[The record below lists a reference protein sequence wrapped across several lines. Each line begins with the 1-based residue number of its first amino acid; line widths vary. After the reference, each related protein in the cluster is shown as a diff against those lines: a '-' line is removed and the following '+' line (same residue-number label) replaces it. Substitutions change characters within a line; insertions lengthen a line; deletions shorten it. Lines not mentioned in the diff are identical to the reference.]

1 MAGSLGIVATPAMAA
16 AFTSLGILA
25 VFIGL
30 YLIRKPNGIRDRLSQ
45 FALQKR
51 TLEEL
56 ELEQPF
62 FDRILRPI
70 VRGVARFIV
79 RWTPEQQIE
88 QMRHTLMVAGNPGG
102 LDVRDFIG
110 IRGLSATFLAGIC
123 LFLFARGS
131 NPMQLTAFVA
141 GGAALGFILP
151 NLWLKSKVSARK
163 KEIVRALPDA
173 LDLLTIC
180 VEAGLGFDGA
190 LSKVVE
196 KWDNALSVEFNRV
209 ISEIRVG
216 VARRDA
222 LRDMVHRTEVPDVA
236 TFISAVIQ
244 ADQLGVSLARVL
256 RIQSE
261 QMRVK
266 RRQRAEELAHQAP
279 IKMLFPMVF
288 LIFPAMY
295 VVIIGPALPTLA
307 KGLIGQ

>member
-1 MAGSLGIVATPAMAA
+1 MVESLGMIATPQLAA
-16 AFTSLGILA
+16 ALTAAAMLIIC
-25 VFIGL
+25 VGL
-30 YLIRKPNGIRDRLSQ
+30 FLRQEPDDIQNRLSQ
-45 FALQKR
+45 FALRKR
-51 TLEEL
+51 TLEDL

-62 FDRILRPI
+62 YDRILRPF
-70 VRGVARFIV
+70 VRGLARFIV
-79 RWTPEQQIE
+79 RWTPQKQIE
-88 QMRHTLMVAGNPGG
+88 EMRHQLMVAGNPGG

-110 IRGLSATFLAGIC
+110 IRGLSAALLGGLC
-123 LFLFARGS
+123 LFLFARNS
-131 NPMQLTAFVA
+131 NPMQLAIFSL

-151 NLWLKSKVSARK
+151 NLWLKSRVSARK
-163 KEIVRALPDA
+163 KQIVRALPDA

-190 LSKVVE
+190 LNKVVE
-196 KWDNALSVEFNRV
+196 KWDNALTNEFSRV

-222 LRDMVHRTEVPDVA
+222 LRDMVARTEVPDVA
-236 TFISAVIQ
+236 AFIGAVIQ

-261 QMRVK
+261 QMRIK

-279 IKMLFPMVF
+279 IKMLFPMIF

-295 VVIIGPALPTLA
+295 VVIIGPALPSLA
-307 KGLIGQ
+307 KGLLGQ